1 MAGTEPLSSAALAA
15 LIWDM
20 DPNADAVFGESPYDA
35 AITPLPTSGL
45 FGKRLASVLDYMRQN
60 IWPAVFD
67 SLNTT
72 PIQIVFRT
80 QVVDVNDPL
89 YVTTSETSLDIFGAV
104 MGATAKNIERGYV
117 VASDYEC
124 LVAADDLTGVPTA
137 QRDGVTVG
145 GVTYDITGVLPCP
158 RIPPAV
164 GYRFFLR
171 RAL

>member
-1 MAGTEPLSSAALAA
+1 MSSTEPLSSAALAA
-15 LIWDM
+15 MIWDM
-20 DPNADAVFGESPYDA
+20 DPNASTVFGESPYDA
-35 AITPLPTSGL
+35 LPTPLPSSGL

-60 IWPAVFD
+60 IWPAIFD

-72 PIQIVFRT
+72 QIQIVFRT
-80 QVVDVNDPL
+80 QVVDATDPL
-89 YVTTSETSLDIFGAV
+89 YVTTSETTIDIYGAV
-104 MGATAKNIERGYV
+104 MGATAKNIERGFV
-117 VASDYEC
+117 VASDFEC

-137 QRDGVTVG
+137 EKDAVKVG